1 MPEIKGNYI
10 HIPVK
15 DCDITATIT
24 ISEEKGIKA
33 LYCGQEKE
41 IATYLF
47 DKEKWSMEEAKGWIQ
62 NHDKEVNKGE
72 FMQYEE
78 FSKWFQKY
86 VKTEGELDD
95 GDFAWLSNE
104 YQKASPQEREQMNKS
119 EHRKLP
125 FKDHGEVKEEGW
137 RAAWAAI
144 HGARFQIDLSGGP
157 SKEEVI
163 KKLLRYKPEGVK
175 EIKKEFGIY
184 NQQEPERLK
193 IYDMPIAEKGTWIAG
208 SGHTVTF
215 EQEDLNELAEINN
228 ESIRNNIQI
237 PVIISHTDE
246 GKAMYENKILGY
258 ATGFNVIGNRLCVS
272 WDVLPEYEEDIKNG
286 KYRSYSMAYTFDN
299 KRIAHIACVPQQ
311 AIPAASINNANM
323 FMLEKGDI
331 EDIEEVVFMGKK
343 GLLDT
348 LNDTVKKIILS
359 FKKEESMEKNQ
370 DELMIQFEKLKT
382 ENQKILEENKK
393 LMEAQTEL
401 LVERQIEEFEQ
412 KGKTVA
418 AQKES
423 LKELLK
429 SFNNEQLEL
438 FKKFIENNNLV
449 QFSSSA
455 GIIQEPQEQDS
466 SKEEIEGKNKEVARI
481 IKEGII

>member
-24 ISEEKGIKA
+24 ISEEKGIRA

-47 DKEKWSMEEAKGWIQ
+47 DKEKWSMEEAKDWIQ

-86 VKTEGELDD
+86 VKTGGELDD

-125 FKDHGEVKEEGW
+125 FKVHGEVKEEGW

-144 HGARFQIDLSGGP
+144 HGARSQIDLSGGP

-163 KKLLRYKPEGVK
+163 KKLLKYKPEGVK

-184 NQQEPERLK
+184 AEAEPYRPRLSV
-193 IYDMPIAEKGTWIAG
+193 YDMPIAEIGKWISAKG
-208 SGHTVTF
+208 SEVSF
-215 EQEDLNELAEINN
+215 EQADLEEFAEINN
-228 ESIRNNIQI
+228 SRIANGNPI

-246 GKAMYENKILGY
+246 GKAMYDNKILGY

-272 WDVLPEYEEDIKNG
+272 WDVLPEYEEDVKNG
-286 KYRSYSMAYTFDN
+286 KFRAFSMAYSSADKN
-299 KRIAHIACVPQQ
+299 IAHIACVPQQ
-311 AIPAASINNANM
+311 AIPSANISNANM
-323 FMLEKGDI
+323 LMLEKGDI
-331 EDIEEVVFMGKK
+331 DEVVFMGKK

-370 DELMIQFEKLKT
+370 DELMIQFEKIKT

-401 LVERQIEEFEQ
+401 LVEKQIEEFEQ

-429 SFNNEQLEL
+429 SFTNEQLEL

>member
-1 MPEIKGNYI
+1 
-10 HIPVK
+10 
-15 DCDITATIT
+15 
-24 ISEEKGIKA
+24 
-33 LYCGQEKE
+33 
-41 IATYLF
+41 
-47 DKEKWSMEEAKGWIQ
+47 
-62 NHDKEVNKGE
+62 
-72 FMQYEE
+72 
-78 FSKWFQKY
+78 
-86 VKTEGELDD
+86 
-95 GDFAWLSNE
+95 
-104 YQKASPQEREQMNKS
+104 
-119 EHRKLP
+119 
-125 FKDHGEVKEEGW
+125 
-137 RAAWAAI
+137 
-144 HGARFQIDLSGGP
+144 
-157 SKEEVI
+157 
-163 KKLLRYKPEGVK
+163 
-175 EIKKEFGIY
+175 
-184 NQQEPERLK
+184 
-193 IYDMPIAEKGTWIAG
+193 
-208 SGHTVTF
+208 
-215 EQEDLNELAEINN
+215 
-228 ESIRNNIQI
+228 
-237 PVIISHTDE
+237 
-246 GKAMYENKILGY
+246 
-258 ATGFNVIGNRLCVS
+258 
-272 WDVLPEYEEDIKNG
+272 
-286 KYRSYSMAYTFDN
+286 
-299 KRIAHIACVPQQ
+299 
-311 AIPAASINNANM
+311 
-323 FMLEKGDI
+323 MLEKGDI
-331 EDIEEVVFMGKK
+331 DEVVFMGKK

-455 GIIQEPQEQDS
+455 GIIQEPQKQDS

>member
-47 DKEKWSMEEAKGWIQ
+47 DKEKWSMEEAKDWIQ

-78 FSKWFQKY
+78 FSKWLQKY
-86 VKTEGELDD
+86 VKTEGEFDD
-95 GDFAWLSNE
+95 GDFAWLSYE

-125 FKDHGEVKEEGW
+125 FKVHGEVKEEGW

-144 HGARFQIDLSGGP
+144 HGARSQIDLSGGP

-163 KKLLRYKPEGVK
+163 KKLLKYKPEGVK
-175 EIKKEFGIY
+175 EVKKEFGIY
-184 NQQEPERLK
+184 AEAEPDRSRLSV
-193 IYDMPIAEKGTWIAG
+193 YDMPIAEIGKWISAKG
-208 SGHTVTF
+208 SEVSF
-215 EQEDLNELAEINN
+215 EQADLEEFAEINN
-228 ESIRNNIQI
+228 SRIANGNPI
-237 PVIISHTDE
+237 PIIISHTNE
-246 GKAMYENKILGY
+246 GKAMYDNKILGY

-272 WDVLPEYEEDIKNG
+272 WDVLPEYEEDVKNG
-286 KYRSYSMAYTFDN
+286 KFRAFSMAYSSADKN
-299 KRIAHIACVPQQ
+299 IAHIACVPQQ
-311 AIPAASINNANM
+311 AIPSANISNAHM
-323 FMLEKGDI
+323 LMLEKGDI
-331 EDIEEVVFMGKK
+331 DEVVFMGKK

-429 SFNNEQLEL
+429 SLNNDQLEL

-455 GIIQEPQEQDS
+455 GIIQEPQGQDS